1 MSRLHALLSLAALAL
16 ACLFSLHALAGEIY
30 EELDPSEL
38 SCGVKGASYTKA
50 STAAGYR
57 FIGLS
62 VEKLICEGQEIDLL
76 SRRFDGDFLTTRD
89 YGKIKILLGENTLTP
104 SFSIWLTPNQ
114 KKALLTTLKA
124 GPMKPRATQ

>member
-1 MSRLHALLSLAALAL
+1 M
-16 ACLFSLHALAGEIY
+16 AGEIY

-76 SRRFDGDFLTTRD
+76 SRKFDGDFLTTRD
-89 YGKIKILLGENTLTP
+89 YGKIKIMLGENTLTP
-104 SFSIWLTPNQ
+104 SCSRWLTSNE
-114 KKALLTTLKA
+114 KKALQTTLKA